1 MARELELHCTVTP
14 SPVSQRRRTMLPVP
28 HRLSV
33 LQADDDYRQVTSCS
47 LIHTSLWRSSTPVS
61 HHAISPGYGS
71 KEVWRDAG
79 KVTVDAKPRS
89 GPPPPAAISPK
100 HDLSLSIHTF
110 FGVGD
115 SVIFGL
121 FSLLVSL
128 PEALHAATT
137 WPGWCFD
144 KLPMGLQ

>member
-1 MARELELHCTVTP
+1 MQP
-14 SPVSQRRRTMLPVP
+14 DP
-28 HRLSV
+28 HIPLAIV
-33 LQADDDYRQVTSCS
+33 DPGQPPCNLTG
-47 LIHTSLWRSSTPVS
+47 LWFE
-61 HHAISPGYGS
+61 
-71 KEVWRDAG
+71 EVWRDAG

>member
-1 MARELELHCTVTP
+1 
-14 SPVSQRRRTMLPVP
+14 MLPVP

-79 KVTVDAKPRS
+79 KVTVNAKPRS